1 MTRGGTMS
9 SEGRA
14 KTYRDAV
21 LHFQAFDL
29 TLRTISM

>member
-1 MTRGGTMS
+1 MS

-21 LHFQAFDL
+21 LHFQAFGL
-29 TLRTISM
+29 TQNHQYVNG